1 MSTVAMNHSECFVS
15 VHTDMF
21 VAIIEQCIDEDGRWL
36 VKEIAEHTGI
46 YGSGV
51 GGGKC
56 FITLS
61 VLPTLVHVTIN

>member
-1 MSTVAMNHSECFVS
+1 
-15 VHTDMF
+15 MF
-21 VAIIEQCIDEDGRWL
+21 VAIIEQCMDEDGRWL